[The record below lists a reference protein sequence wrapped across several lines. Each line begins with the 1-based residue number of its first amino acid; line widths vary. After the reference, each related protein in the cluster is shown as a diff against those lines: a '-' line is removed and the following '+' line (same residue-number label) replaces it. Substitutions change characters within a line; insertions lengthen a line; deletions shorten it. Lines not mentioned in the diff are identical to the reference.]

1 MIFLPSKF
9 PIPLTLSN
17 VKLGRLRQRIF
28 FFAPVPACGPN
39 RNILVQSRTI
49 EPAKKHH
56 VGAGLKPAPTQCLIM
71 ITALLKRYNA
81 YLLFCYNIISL
92 ISYKFI
98 SFIKLIHTYADNM
111 YIDLLLV
118 KAKTINY

>member
-1 MIFLPSKF
+1 
-9 PIPLTLSN
+9 
-17 VKLGRLRQRIF
+17 
-28 FFAPVPACGPN
+28 
-39 RNILVQSRTI
+39 
-49 EPAKKHH
+49 
-56 VGAGLKPAPTQCLIM
+56 M

-81 YLLFCYNIISL
+81 YLLFCYNISL

-118 KAKTINY
+118 KTKTIHY